1 MSYTVLTLFA
11 LVSLGLIVKHIR
23 FCLSFPSVPG
33 PTSAKWS
40 KIWYLTRI
48 WRGDF
53 EKYDVD
59 AHCGGG
65 TCLIHVLQSD
75 TARETDCLKQPR
87 KSSASVPR
95 GTASTTQPRHASS
108 TALPHLT
115 SRANGTRLGA
125 THASRTTTCSTRQTV
140 TCMGSCGAKS
150 ETCTR

>member
-1 MSYTVLTLFA
+1 MSHTILTLFV

-33 PTSAKWS
+33 PASAKWS
-40 KIWYLTRI
+40 KIWYLVRI

-53 EKYDVD
+53 EKYDID

-65 TCLIHVLQSD
+65 TYLHVTHLD
-75 TARETDCLKQPR
+75 TAHETNCLKQPR
-87 KSSASVPR
+87 KSSALVPR
-95 GTASTTQPRHASS
+95 GTASTIQLRHVSS
-108 TALPHLT
+108 TAQAHL
-115 SRANGTRLGA
+115 SPRANGTRLGA
-125 THASRTTTCSTRQTV
+125 IRASRITICSTRLTA